1 MSALPD
7 DLSRTRAL
15 FEHWRATR
23 SGREKIPEE
32 LWQAV
37 IALRD
42 RYPASQLCRE
52 LHLSAGAL
60 RARLREAEAPP
71 AAATPEFVPLR
82 LEALGLPV
90 ADRSAKP
97 TEAPIRL
104 VWQRADGTR
113 LRLPL
118 PVWVLRSNGTENRL
132 KLSSFVDNE
141 KYIWVWRQQKQPGS
155 VSDTN
160 SGLLSGCKRPMPALQ

>member
-23 SGREKIPEE
+23 SGREKIPEQ

-60 RARLREAEAPP
+60 RARLREADAPS
-71 AAATPEFVPLR
+71 AALPTPEFVPLP

-90 ADRSAKP
+90 ADRSVTPAD
-97 TEAPIRL
+97 APIRL
-104 VWQRADGTR
+104 IWERADGTR
-113 LRLPL
+113 LQLLLPASLWSRAESLCQAFL
-118 PVWVLRSNGTENRL
+118 PS
-132 KLSSFVDNE
+132 
-141 KYIWVWRQQKQPGS
+141 
-155 VSDTN
+155 
-160 SGLLSGCKRPMPALQ
+160 

>member
-23 SGREKIPEE
+23 SGRGKIPEE

-37 IALRD
+37 VALRD
-42 RYPASQLCRE
+42 RYPVSQLCRE

-60 RARLREAEAPP
+60 RGRLREAGDQP
-71 AAATPEFVPLR
+71 AAIPTPEFLPR
-82 LEALGLPV
+82 PLEALGLPV
-90 ADRSAKP
+90 ADRPAKP

-104 VWQRADGTR
+104 VWERADGTR
-113 LRLPL
+113 LQLLL
-118 PVWVLRSNGTENRL
+118 PVSWWTRAESLCQAFL
-132 KLSSFVDNE
+132 H
-141 KYIWVWRQQKQPGS
+141 P
-155 VSDTN
+155 
-160 SGLLSGCKRPMPALQ
+160 

>member
-1 MSALPD
+1 MSATVLD

-23 SGREKIPEE
+23 SGRGKIPEE

-37 IALRD
+37 VALRD

-52 LHLSAGAL
+52 LHLSAGSL

-71 AAATPEFVPLR
+71 ASAATPEFVPLR

-90 ADRSAKP
+90 ADRPATPADASL
-97 TEAPIRL
+97 RL
-104 VWQRADGTR
+104 VWERADGTR
-113 LRLPL
+113 LRLLL
-118 PVWVLRSNGTENRL
+118 PVSLWARAESLCQAFLHS
-132 KLSSFVDNE
+132 
-141 KYIWVWRQQKQPGS
+141 
-155 VSDTN
+155 
-160 SGLLSGCKRPMPALQ
+160 

>member
-37 IALRD
+37 IVLRD

-60 RARLREAEAPP
+60 RARLREAETQP
-71 AAATPEFVPLR
+71 AAPAPPEFVPLR
-82 LEALGLPV
+82 LETLGLPG
-90 ADRSAKP
+90 ADRPAKS
-97 TEAPIRL
+97 TEALIRL
-104 VWQRADGTR
+104 VWERADGTR
-113 LRLPL
+113 MRLLL
-118 PVWVLRSNGTENRL
+118 PVSLWAQAESLCQAFLHS
-132 KLSSFVDNE
+132 
-141 KYIWVWRQQKQPGS
+141 
-155 VSDTN
+155 
-160 SGLLSGCKRPMPALQ
+160 

>member
-1 MSALPD
+1 MPAALPD

-15 FEHWRATR
+15 FEQWRATR
-23 SGREKIPEE
+23 SSLHEKIPEE

-42 RYPASQLCRE
+42 RYPVSQLCRE

-60 RARLREAEAPP
+60 RARLREAEVQPVAP
-71 AAATPEFVPLR
+71 ATPEFVPLP

-90 ADRSAKP
+90 ANQTVTP

-104 VWQRADGTR
+104 VWERTDG
-113 LRLPL
+113 
-118 PVWVLRSNGTENRL
+118 
-132 KLSSFVDNE
+132 
-141 KYIWVWRQQKQPGS
+141 
-155 VSDTN
+155 
-160 SGLLSGCKRPMPALQ
+160 

>member
-37 IALRD
+37 VALRD

-60 RARLREAEAPP
+60 RARLREAEAQPV
-71 AAATPEFVPLR
+71 ATATPEFVPLP
-82 LEALGLPV
+82 LEAL
-90 ADRSAKP
+90 A
-97 TEAPIRL
+97 RL
-104 VWQRADGTR
+104 SQLRARIGVFCPGTR
-113 LRLPL
+113 
-118 PVWVLRSNGTENRL
+118 SY
-132 KLSSFVDNE
+132 SFCF
-141 KYIWVWRQQKQPGS
+141 K
-155 VSDTN
+155 
-160 SGLLSGCKRPMPALQ
+160 

>member
-1 MSALPD
+1 MSATVPD

-23 SGREKIPEE
+23 SGRGKIPEE

-60 RARLREAEAPP
+60 RARLRESEGQP
-71 AAATPEFVPLR
+71 AASATAEFVPLS
-82 LEALGLPV
+82 LETLGRPV
-90 ADRSAKP
+90 ADRLAKSP
-97 TEAPIRL
+97 EASIRL
-104 VWQRADGTR
+104 
-113 LRLPL
+113 
-118 PVWVLRSNGTENRL
+118 
-132 KLSSFVDNE
+132 
-141 KYIWVWRQQKQPGS
+141 IW
-155 VSDTN
+155 
-160 SGLLSGCKRPMPALQ
+160 